1 MLDAPDAAAWTA
13 AERDLLPRDGN
24 RYELVGGEL
33 FVTPPP
39 SMRHQLI
46 VSELF
51 QRLEAFVREQQLGT
65 VLARETHVIRG
76 EQDDVI
82 PDVAV
87 YPFKRKTPPKSWAD
101 APRPVLVAE
110 VRSSVTWRRDIG
122 PKRQLYVALGIPDYW
137 IVNPGEHAITLV
149 RAARA
154 DERVTD
160 HFRWEPA
167 DSKHSLEIDVAT
179 LLR

>member
-1 MLDAPDAAAWTA
+1 MFGEPETATWTV
-13 AERDLLPRDGN
+13 AERAGLPADGN
-24 RYELVGGEL
+24 RYELVGGDL
-33 FVTPPP
+33 FVTPAP

-51 QRLEAFVREQQLGT
+51 HRLEPFVRRHQLGT
-65 VLARETHVIRG
+65 LLARETHVIRG
-76 EQDDVI
+76 ELDDVI

-110 VRSSVTWRRDIG
+110 VRSSITWRRDIG
-122 PKRQLYVALGIPDYW
+122 PKRRLYVELGIPEYW
-137 IVNPGEHAITLV
+137 IVNPSERAVTVV
-149 RAARA
+149 RPGRD

-160 HFRWEPA
+160 LLRWQPA
-167 DSKHSLEIDVAT
+167 DSNHALEIHLDT